1 MERVVFSGVEASVSW
16 TSAVYCSELEKAD
29 GKCMTF
35 SLTSPRRSKILQKD
49 SPKASLIGWPLI
61 SIIWS
66 WYLRIAKLKKVAT
79 PATKTA
85 FLFNCLRH
93 VLKWVGGGRWQTHDF
108 FFDITKEIH
117 DYEFF
122 LCLTR
127 CKLVLKMRE
136 IFVTKRF
143 HSFFQVKIFQME
155 KSARNLIQ
163 NASMFGL
170 ISSVKFQTLVIV
182 RTGKSKKIHMLKSF
196 FFWLPIPSLS
206 KRVKIEDD
214 NTGLSDSIDAKYCQ
228 MTLKWFYYKNGTFS
242 SQNY

>member
-1 MERVVFSGVEASVSW
+1 MVILRILVQ
-16 TSAVYCSELEKAD
+16 C
-29 GKCMTF
+29 C
-35 SLTSPRRSKILQKD
+35 LTWDKILD
-49 SPKASLIGWPLI
+49 SVCNGAGSIFRGRSFSILNI
-61 SIIWS
+61 SS
-66 WYLRIAKLKKVAT
+66 VLLRA
-79 PATKTA
+79 
-85 FLFNCLRH
+85 
-93 VLKWVGGGRWQTHDF
+93 GEGRWQMHDF

-127 CKLVLKMRE
+127 SKLVLKMRE

-196 FFWLPIPSLS
+196 FF
-206 KRVKIEDD
+206 
-214 NTGLSDSIDAKYCQ
+214 
-228 MTLKWFYYKNGTFS
+228 
-242 SQNY
+242 